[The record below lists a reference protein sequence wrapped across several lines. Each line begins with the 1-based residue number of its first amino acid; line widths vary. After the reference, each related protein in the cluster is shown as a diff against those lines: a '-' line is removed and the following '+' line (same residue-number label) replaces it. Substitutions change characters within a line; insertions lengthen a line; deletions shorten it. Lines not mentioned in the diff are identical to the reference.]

1 MSTAIRLN
9 DRLVEAAEIEAAN
22 HKRTPPKQIEYWADI
37 GKAVSRFASSSDLLA
52 LMQGIAQVSI
62 VTPQSVSVTPDSV
75 FEQLEQYRTQGTLN
89 QKISKTQYRY
99 ESSQT
104 HPGLLDRVESD
115 GTRQTGHFRN
125 GEFIFAK

>member
-1 MSTAIRLN
+1 MSTAIRL
-9 DRLVEAAEIEAAN
+9 DDQLVRAAEVEAAN

-62 VTPQSVSVTPDSV
+62 LPPQSASVASDSV
-75 FEQLEQYRTQGTLN
+75 FEQLEKNRQQGTLG
-89 QKISKTQYRY
+89 QKVTRAKYRF
-99 ESSQT
+99 EASQS

-115 GTRQTGHFRN
+115 GSRQTGHFLD
-125 GEFIFAK
+125 GEFVPAK